1 MRNLFL
7 NCFLLAATIIL
18 LPTKSFGVDPRP
30 IERKIENSD
39 IMARVQLIGV
49 IAGGATKTSGIAVI
63 KDSVTGRTYAIKTG
77 DSLPGVPHIK
87 LTSVRRGEAVFNGAN
102 KEYLVRLTNSAVVQD
117 TNESADVSGDTN
129 KDVGP
134 GLLNRWYEGR
144 VAPEKESTK
153 ESTNQST
160 NQSYLTP
167 IPIPEDPNKQ
177 APGPMVTGTNELPKN
192 QRDGSGTSPQD
203 SRATN
208 YLNDPSTNRLAD
220 RESNHSQ
227 TVGEWS
233 PQNDVDQTSD
243 SDVDQPSDDEGE

>member
-1 MRNLFL
+1 MRYLFL
-7 NCFLLAATIIL
+7 NYFLLASTIIL

-102 KEYLVRLTNSAVVQD
+102 KEYLVRLTNSAVVEE
-117 TNESADVSGDTN
+117 TNDSADISGDTN
-129 KDVGP
+129 QDMGP

-144 VAPEKESTK
+144 VAPEKEST
-153 ESTNQST
+153 NQAT

-167 IPIPEDPNKQ
+167 IPIPEDPSKR
-177 APGPMVTGTNELPKN
+177 APGPMVTGINESPKN
-192 QRDGSGTSPQD
+192 QTVSSGMSPQD
-203 SRATN
+203 SRPTN
-208 YLNDPSTNRLAD
+208 YLNDPSTNNPAN
-220 RESNHSQ
+220 REIYHSQ
-227 TVGEWS
+227 TVGDRS
-233 PQNDVDQTSD
+233 PQNEVDQTFD
-243 SDVDQPSDDEGE
+243 SDADQPSDDEGE